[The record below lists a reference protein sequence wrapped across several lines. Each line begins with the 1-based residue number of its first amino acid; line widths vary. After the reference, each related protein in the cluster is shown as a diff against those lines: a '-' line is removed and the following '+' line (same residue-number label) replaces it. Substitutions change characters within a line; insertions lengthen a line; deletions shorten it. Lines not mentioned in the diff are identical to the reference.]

1 MNARHTRALVGDDIQ
16 KTRILVGKAVVVL
29 PSDGR
34 GNQQVEQGD
43 IRTPRQFTAFF
54 QPFGVLVEHRIDDMD
69 EGFIGGKEAVPSSQ
83 QIAFQPSFQCMLAE
97 HLHDPSIGRQFTVIG
112 VFGERFGEPGF
123 LSPRTAPLT
132 G

>member
-1 MNARHTRALVGDDIQ
+1 
-16 KTRILVGKAVVVL
+16 
-29 PSDGR
+29 
-34 GNQQVEQGD
+34 
-43 IRTPRQFTAFF
+43 
-54 QPFGVLVEHRIDDMD
+54 
-69 EGFIGGKEAVPSSQ
+69 
-83 QIAFQPSFQCMLAE
+83 MLAE